1 MATVSQYEDALAEVV
16 FAFAEA
22 LRTIRALDAVGDSDD
37 GVAVNAAFEVAK
49 KYGWDAQ
56 ADQHF
61 MSWCLKATE
70 QEICTEGLRRALA
83 GVRL

>member
-1 MATVSQYEDALAEVV
+1 MATVTQYEDAHAEVV

-22 LRTIRALDAVGDSDD
+22 LRTMRALEDVGDSDD
-37 GVAVNAAFEVAK
+37 GESLSAAFEVAK
-49 KYGWDAQ
+49 KYGWDWE
-56 ADQHF
+56 ADDDF
-61 MSWCLKATE
+61 ASWCLKATH